1 MRSRKHKGIRKVFN
15 AVTIGA
21 FVMVVLTAAPLVW
34 LVLGSLKSATGMSS
48 PPPKM
53 LTAPFIISNFVEV
66 FTQHPFAHYLL
77 NSVIVA
83 VASTIVVLGLGCF
96 AGYALARMPVKG
108 KYPIMVGLLMI
119 SVFPS
124 LAVVTPLFVMER
136 SIGWLNSY
144 QGLIVPYVAFNL
156 PFAIWILRNYMLGI
170 PKEMEESAR
179 VDGASPTRT
188 VVSIVLPAARPGIFT
203 AGVFTFTATW
213 TEFLMALTFNNADT
227 FRTVPVGIADFGSE
241 FSTPYGTIFAASVM
255 AVLPIAI
262 IVLVFKRFVV
272 SGLTSG
278 AVKG

>member
-1 MRSRKHKGIRKVFN
+1 MRSRRLKGWRRLVN
-15 AVTIGA
+15 VVNLGA
-21 FVMVVLTAAPLVW
+21 LLLAVLTAAPLLW
-34 LVLGSLKSATGMSS
+34 LLIGSLKSPRALTSL
-48 PPPKM
+48 PPNF
-53 LTAPFIISNFVEV
+53 LTAPFSLSNY
-66 FTQHPFAHYLL
+66 HDAFATYGFGRYLL

-83 VASTIVVLGLGCF
+83 VASTVLVLGLGCF
-96 AGYALARMPVKG
+96 AGYALARLPVRG
-108 KYPIMVGLLMI
+108 KSGIMVGLLMI

-124 LAVVTPLFVMER
+124 LAVVSPLFVIER
-136 SIGWLNSY
+136 QIGWLNSY

-170 PKEMEESAR
+170 PRAMEESAR

-188 VVSIVLPAARPGIFT
+188 VVSIILPAARPGLFT

-213 TEFLMALTFNNADT
+213 TEFLMALTFNNQNNY
-227 FRTVPVGIADFGSE
+227 RTVPVGIAEFGSQ
-241 FSTPYGTIFAASVM
+241 FTTPYATVFAASVM

-262 IVLVFKRFVV
+262 IVLVFRRFVV